1 MAEHLNYLKNKYQC
15 LEIELEPL
23 KDNLE
28 NIHAIAGLYL
38 SHLSATR
45 SVSILRIDPA
55 AMDLLSAYT
64 WPGNYTQFERILTQ
78 LALTSNDHLIHAG
91 AIRDLLMMMEQYSF
105 EDAAS
110 VSDEIN
116 IHRFLSDISSEI
128 IDRTLKEC
136 GGNKAKAARKLGI
149 SRTTL
154 WRMGK

>member
-1 MAEHLNYLKNKYQC
+1 MAEHLNYLKDKYQC
-15 LEIELEPL
+15 LEIELELL

-28 NIHAIAGLYL
+28 NIPAIAGLYL

-91 AIRDLLMMMEQYSF
+91 AIRDLLMMIEQYSF
-105 EDAAS
+105 EEAAS

-116 IHRFLSDISSEI
+116 IHRSLSDISSEI